1 MFVKLYITLALWIS
15 TFLGAAQPASTDIEI
30 PLGTNPLSVD
40 ESKIVAYLK
49 DNPSLLSKSNFVFV
63 DDDEDYKLAHL
74 LGKLVVDVRYRTKP
88 VVSETDSA
96 DEVQDKI
103 NKIKSATS
111 IESGEVVLAM
121 LGNMTETVKVSDS

>member
-88 VVSETDSA
+88 MVSETDSA
-96 DEVQDKI
+96 DEIQDKI

-111 IESGEVVLAM
+111 IESDAVVLAI
-121 LGNMTETVKVSDS
+121 LGNMTETVKVSD

>member
-15 TFLGAAQPASTDIEI
+15 TFLGAAQPTSTDIEI

-88 VVSETDSA
+88 VVSETDSLE
-96 DEVQDKI
+96 EVQDKI
-103 NKIKSATS
+103 NKFKSATS
-111 IESGEVVLAM
+111 IESDEVVLAL
-121 LGNMTETVKVSDS
+121 LGNMTETVKVSD

>member
-88 VVSETDSA
+88 VVSETDSLE
-96 DEVQDKI
+96 EVQDEV
-103 NKIKSATS
+103 NKFKSATS
-111 IESGEVVLAM
+111 IESDAVILAL
-121 LGNMTETVKVSDS
+121 LGNMTETVKVSD

>member
-96 DEVQDKI
+96 DEIQDKI

-111 IESGEVVLAM
+111 IESDAVVLAI
-121 LGNMTETVKVSDS
+121 LGNMTETVKVSD

>member
-96 DEVQDKI
+96 DEIQDKI
-103 NKIKSATS
+103 NKIKSTTS
-111 IESGEVVLAM
+111 IESDAVVLAI
-121 LGNMTETVKVSDS
+121 LGNMTETVKVSD